1 MALALVTGAYKG
13 LGLEWCRQL
22 GKDGYT
28 VILTARRLDKAE
40 PAAKQLAQEG
50 LTVIP
55 KALDVADE
63 EGIAQLANDL
73 GNAYGKLDVLI
84 NNAGINAK
92 DDPNPNVV
100 AQNAKL
106 SMLNPEEILRHVRI
120 NSIAPVLM
128 VKHFRSLL
136 AQSDRPLVV
145 SISSWLG
152 SISIKTTNL
161 ANYSYSTS
169 KAALNM
175 MNRAMAIEVK
185 EEGIIALVVN
195 PGWVVTDMG
204 GQKAT
209 LTPEQ
214 SVRGVID
221 NVLNKVTLEDSGNFY
236 QWDGTTHPW

>member
-236 QWDGTTHPW
+236 Q

>member
-1 MALALVTGAYKG
+1 MNVALVTGAYKG

-22 GKDGYT
+22 GRDGYT
-28 VILTARRLDKAE
+28 VVLTARRMEKA
-40 PAAKQLAQEG
+40 AAAAQQLVDEG
-50 LTVIP
+50 LTVVP
-55 KALDVADE
+55 KVLDVVDE
-63 EGIAQLANDL
+63 GNMARLATDI
-73 GNAYGKLDVLI
+73 GGVYGKLDVLI

-92 DDPNPNVV
+92 DDPDPAVV
-100 AQNAKL
+100 ARNAKL
-106 SMLNPEEILRHVRI
+106 SELDPEQVLRHVRI
-120 NSIAPVLM
+120 NSVAPALM

-136 AQSDRPLVV
+136 AKAQRPLVV

-152 SISIKTTNL
+152 SISIKKTNL

-175 MNRAMAIEVK
+175 MNRAVAIEVK
-185 EEGIIALVVN
+185 GDGIIALVVN

-204 GQKAT
+204 GQRAT

-221 NVLNKVTLEDSGNFY
+221 NVLRRVTIEDSGSFY
-236 QWDGTTHPW
+236 QWDGTPHPW